1 MSWRIRPYDLSDK
14 PAILEISK
22 RTWGGYDQ
30 LPHELDKLMANR
42 NSYMFV
48 MEFKD
53 RVVAFANLKVI
64 DEGKTGWMEFMRVH
78 WRYRRRGFAWTMT
91 QRLIT
96 EAKMLGVKR
105 LRLTTTIENEAT
117 KRITDRIGMH
127 QVLQMNLF
135 WKGNFRGIRW
145 KDTSF
150 PNVPVST
157 DEAFA
162 FLTNY
167 SKLVPKGILIDYWHA
182 YDLTKDSLE
191 SVGENTK
198 FWKCEKNRKD
208 TALTFGYLRSFR
220 SEPMWCST
228 IYAIGEHSFYS
239 ALSQQLQTAVEHEAR
254 GVLCF
259 HPVQYQASHEIPG
272 LKRNTFSSTLVLY
285 EKHEPF
291 DAYREVVNHSNKSK
305 GRIE

>member
-1 MSWRIRPYDLSDK
+1 MSWNIRPYNLSDK

-30 LPHELDKLMANR
+30 LPYQLDTLMANR

-53 RVVAFANLKVI
+53 HVVAFANLKVI
-64 DEGKTGWMEFMRVH
+64 DEGKTGWMEYMRVH

-91 QRLIT
+91 KKLIT
-96 EAKMLGVKR
+96 EAKTLGVKR

-127 QVLQMNLF
+127 QVLQMKLF
-135 WKGNFRGIRW
+135 WKGNFRRIRW
-145 KDTSF
+145 KDTSI
-150 PNVPVST
+150 PSIAISIN
-157 DEAFA
+157 DAFA
-162 FLTNY
+162 FLMDYPN
-167 SKLVPKGILIDYWHA
+167 LVPKSILVDYWHA
-182 YDLTKDSLE
+182 YDLTKNSFAAI
-191 SVGENTK
+191 GENTK

-208 TALTFGYLRSFR
+208 MALSFGYLRGFR
-220 SEPMWCST
+220 GEPMWCLT
-228 IYAIGEHSFYS
+228 IYAIGVHSFYS
-239 ALSQQLQTAVEHEAR
+239 ALSQQLQTAVDYEAR

-259 HPVQYQASHEIPG
+259 HPVQYQAGHEIPG

-285 EKHEPF
+285 EKHPPF
-291 DAYREVVNHSNKSK
+291 DTW
-305 GRIE
+305 

>member
-1 MSWRIRPYDLSDK
+1 MASHIRPFESSDK

-30 LPHELDKLMANR
+30 LSYQLDQLMANR

-53 RVVAFANLKVI
+53 RVVAFANLQII
-64 DEGKTGWMEFMRVH
+64 DEGKTGWMEYMRVH
-78 WRYRRRGFAWTMT
+78 WRYRRRGFAWIMT
-91 QRLIT
+91 KKLIN
-96 EAKMLGVKR
+96 EAKTLGVKR

-127 QVLQMNLF
+127 QVLQMKLF

-145 KDTSF
+145 KDTSV
-150 PNVPVST
+150 PNEPVST
-157 DEAFA
+157 DEAFT
-162 FLTNY
+162 FLTNNPN
-167 SKLVPKGILIDYWHA
+167 LVPKGFLVDYWHA
-182 YDLTKDSLE
+182 YDLTKDTLE
-191 SVGENTK
+191 SIGENTK
-198 FWKCEKNRKD
+198 FWKGEKNGKAK
-208 TALTFGYLRSFR
+208 TLSFGYLRVFR
-220 SEPMWCST
+220 GEPMWCST

-259 HPVQYQASHEIPG
+259 HPVEYQAAHSISG
-272 LKRNTFSSTLVLY
+272 LKRNTFSSILVLY
-285 EKHEPF
+285 EKHSPF
-291 DAYREVVNHSNKSK
+291 DTW
-305 GRIE
+305 

>member
-1 MSWRIRPYDLSDK
+1 MSWQIRPYELSDR

-30 LPHELDKLMANR
+30 LPSELDKLMANR

-78 WRYRRRGFAWTMT
+78 WRYRKRGFAWTMT

-96 EAKMLGVKR
+96 EAQNLGVKR
-105 LRLTTTIENEAT
+105 LRLSTTTENEAT

-127 QVLQMNLF
+127 RLLHMKLF
-135 WKGNFRGIRW
+135 WKGNFRRIRW
-145 KDTSF
+145 KDVSV
-150 PNVPVST
+150 PNVLVST
-157 DEAFA
+157 DEAFVL
-162 FLTNY
+162 LTDFP
-167 SKLVPKGILIDYWHA
+167 SLVPKGILVDYWHA

-191 SVGENTK
+191 SISENIR
-198 FWKCEKNRKD
+198 FWKGEKNGKD
-208 TALTFGYLRSFR
+208 MALSFGYLRVFR
-220 SEPMWCST
+220 GEPMWCST
-228 IYAIGEHSFYS
+228 IYAVGEHSFYS
-239 ALSQQLQTAVEHEAR
+239 ALSQQLQTAVEHEVR

-259 HPVQYQASHEIPG
+259 HPVQYQVGHEIPG
-272 LKRNTFSSTLVLY
+272 LKRNTFSSILVLY
-285 EKHEPF
+285 EKHPPF
-291 DAYREVVNHSNKSK
+291 DTR
-305 GRIE
+305 

>member
-1 MSWRIRPYDLSDK
+1 MSSNIRPFESSDR

-30 LPHELDKLMANR
+30 LPYQLGKLMANR

-64 DEGKTGWMEFMRVH
+64 DDGKTGWMEFMRVH

-96 EAKMLGVKR
+96 EAEKLSVKR

-127 QVLQMNLF
+127 QILQMKLF

-145 KDTSF
+145 KDVSV
-150 PNVPVST
+150 PNIPISIK
-157 DEAFA
+157 EAFA

-167 SKLVPKGILIDYWHA
+167 PNLLPKGILVDYWHA
-182 YDLTKDSLE
+182 YDLTRDSLG
-191 SVGENTK
+191 SIGENIK
-198 FWKCEKNRKD
+198 FWKGEKNRKD
-208 TALTFGYLRSFR
+208 KALSFGYLRGFR
-220 SEPMWCST
+220 GEPMWCST

-239 ALSQQLQTAVEHEAR
+239 ALSQQLQTAREHEVR

-259 HPVQYQASHEIPG
+259 HPVEYHAAHDIPG
-272 LKRNTFSSTLVLY
+272 LKRNTFSSKLVLY
-285 EKHEPF
+285 EKLQPF
-291 DAYREVVNHSNKSK
+291 DTK
-305 GRIE
+305 

>member
-1 MSWRIRPYDLSDK
+1 MASHIRPFESSDR
-14 PAILEISK
+14 PAIIEISK

-78 WRYRRRGFAWTMT
+78 WRYRKRGFAWAMT
-91 QRLIT
+91 QRLIA
-96 EAKMLGVKR
+96 EAKTLGVIR

-117 KRITDRIGMH
+117 KRITNRIGMH
-127 QVLQMNLF
+127 QLLRMKLF
-135 WKGNFRGIRW
+135 WKGNFRRIRW
-145 KDTSF
+145 KDVSV

-157 DEAFA
+157 EEAFV
-162 FLTNY
+162 FLRDSPN
-167 SKLVPKGILIDYWHA
+167 LVPKGVLVDYWHGF
-182 YDLTKDSLE
+182 DLTKDLLE
-191 SVGENTK
+191 SVGETTK
-198 FWKCEKNRKD
+198 FWKGEKNRKD
-208 TALTFGYLRSFR
+208 KSLSFGYLRVFR
-220 SEPMWCST
+220 GEPMWCST

-259 HPVQYQASHEIPG
+259 HPIQYQAGHEIPG

-285 EKHEPF
+285 EKRQPF
-291 DAYREVVNHSNKSK
+291 DTC
-305 GRIE
+305 

>member
-1 MSWRIRPYDLSDK
+1 MSCNIRPFDLSDR

-30 LPHELDKLMANR
+30 LPSELDGLMANR

-78 WRYRRRGFAWTMT
+78 WRYRKRGFAWTMT

-96 EAKMLGVKR
+96 ESKTLGVRR
-105 LRLTTTIENEAT
+105 LRLSTTIENKAT
-117 KRITDRIGMH
+117 KRITNRIGMH
-127 QVLQMNLF
+127 QLLQMKLF

-145 KDTSF
+145 KNATV
-150 PNVPVST
+150 PNTQVSAA
-157 DEAFA
+157 EALV
-162 FLTNY
+162 FLKDSPN
-167 SKLVPKGILIDYWHA
+167 LVPEGILVDYWHA
-182 YDLTKDSLE
+182 YDLTKDSLD
-191 SVGENTK
+191 SISENTR
-198 FWKCEKNRKD
+198 FWKCKKNRKD
-208 TALTFGYLRSFR
+208 GALSFGYLRVFR
-220 SEPMWCST
+220 GEPMWCST

-239 ALSQQLQTAVEHEAR
+239 ALSQQLQTAVEHEVR

-259 HPVQYQASHEIPG
+259 HPVQYPIAHEIPG
-272 LKRNTFSSTLVLY
+272 LKRYTFSSTLVLY
-285 EKHEPF
+285 EKHPPF
-291 DAYREVVNHSNKSK
+291 DIVEK
-305 GRIE
+305 

>member
-1 MSWRIRPYDLSDK
+1 MSANIRPFESSDR

-30 LPHELDKLMANR
+30 LPYQLDKLMANR

-96 EAKMLGVKR
+96 EAKTMGVKR

-117 KRITDRIGMH
+117 KRITDLIGMH
-127 QVLQMNLF
+127 QVLQMKLF

-145 KDTSF
+145 KDVSV
-150 PNVPVST
+150 PNIPISIN
-157 DEAFA
+157 EAFA
-162 FLTNY
+162 FLTDYPN
-167 SKLVPKGILIDYWHA
+167 LLPKGILIDYWHA

-191 SVGENTK
+191 SIGENTK
-198 FWKCEKNRKD
+198 FWKGEKNGKD
-208 TALTFGYLRSFR
+208 KALSFGYLRGFR
-220 SEPMWCST
+220 GEPMWCST
-228 IYAIGEHSFYS
+228 IYAIGVRSFYS
-239 ALSQQLQTAVEHEAR
+239 ALSQQLQAAVEHEAR

-259 HPVQYQASHEIPG
+259 HPIQYQAGHEIPG
-272 LKRNTFSSTLVLY
+272 LKRNTFSSNLVLY
-285 EKHEPF
+285 EKYPPF
-291 DAYREVVNHSNKSK
+291 DTW
-305 GRIE
+305 